1 MINKIKIKPKPH
13 LPAKPLPK
21 PSYWYCE
28 ICEKKYAKKGKY
40 QHLKTDT
47 HKRNEGKIGP
57 AVQRI
62 TKKSEDYVENRLKK
76 LIKQKILN
84 ESFVGGTLLDDPII
98 ENSAEPPLQAPAN
111 PSTSAEPPVPK
122 KKIRRIKALP
132 RRQTPAEQAPATPA
146 KPATEPASLPK
157 RLQEKVKNLFN
168 EIIPYYIPE
177 PIKRLKFIPEAISNF
192 TTKIIP
198 KAISNFF
205 FPEAKAE
212 PEAISIPEPEAI
224 SIPERSKALRGNVQ
238 SYDVP
243 IVNSYDP
250 SIQLCSTKRAI
261 FDLLMG
267 KLKDKRGFKYNTTL
281 RVRLS
286 KLTENEP
293 IYREPYF
300 NAGPF
305 TVTNRVDIEESIDNG
320 IERILELIAVWL
332 SEGSGWVFE
341 SVLLHIIN
349 IVSYFPLRGTSY
361 IELPKELCHP
371 KKTLVN
377 PKNKDNRCFLWCHIR
392 HLNPQKKDPQRI
404 KISDREYVKRLD
416 YTGVTFPVTLSDIK
430 RIEKQNEI
438 NVSVFG
444 YKSPDSK
451 GRGGTYPIRLS
462 EANFTDHMELLL
474 IDDQNGNSHYV
485 LIKNF
490 DQFMS
495 SFTKHHGRKYFCLRC
510 LHCCSSERTYK
521 IHREDCLLLNGA
533 QKIRMP
539 GEGSKIYF
547 KNHKKMLPAP
557 FVIYADF
564 EAITEKID
572 SCVPPDGKSYTSTYQ
587 SHKACAY
594 GYKLV
599 CRYDNKYSK
608 PVEIYRG
615 GDAIDKFIVQMMNEV
630 KDCKRIV
637 REHFQKPLVMT
648 FGNKRDFQNATKC
661 HICEKIFEPEDLL
674 ILDNGVIKNKVR
686 DHCHITGKYR
696 GAAHRD
702 CNLEWAISAEN
713 LKIPVVFHNLKG
725 YDCHFIMQKL
735 GKLINE
741 DVVYDIV
748 KFKDENGNIQESK
761 RSPKISVIASTFE
774 KYMGFRLGNHL
785 TFIDSFSFMS
795 QSLDRLSSNLSNLFY
810 TREAFPNDE
819 QFRLIKRKGV
829 YPYDYMDSFKRFSE
843 KSLPR
848 REDFY
853 SILNDSGISESDHSH
868 AKEVWSTFQIRDMG
882 EYHDLYLRTDVLLLA
897 DVFESFRSTCLE
909 YYRLDPCHYYSA
921 PGLSWDA
928 LLRMTKINLD
938 LIADLDQQLFIEKGM
953 RGGIS
958 TITHRHA
965 VANNKYMKDYNPDE
979 ASTYLMYLD
988 ANNLYGWAMSQSL
1001 PTGDFK
1007 WIPSEDFED
1016 PEDFILENYTN
1027 DTRKGVV
1034 LEVDLEYPEELH
1046 DLHND
1051 YPLAPEKILIT
1062 DDMLSKYCKDLKDSE
1077 NISSGRVHKLV
1088 PNLRNKE
1095 KYVLHYRNLQLY
1107 LSLGMKLKKIHRV
1120 LEFTQRPW
1128 MKRYIDFN
1136 TEKRT
1141 MAKNSFEKDFFKLMN
1156 NSVFGKTMENLRK
1169 RSNIKLETDQEH
1181 FLKLTRQPTYVS
1193 SKIFDENLVGVQ
1205 MKKACL
1211 FLDKPSYV
1219 GFSILDMSKTL
1230 MYEFHYNYIRKKYPD
1245 AKLLFTDTDS
1255 LFYHIKAEDI
1265 YSDFYKDKDLFDN
1278 SDYPKSSKFHF
1289 AENKKVIG
1297 KFKDETAG
1305 DTITEFVG
1313 LKSKMY
1319 SYKTENKENKTAKG
1333 VKKNVINSELSLSD
1347 YLNTLQKCNTMRHKM
1362 RTIRSEHH
1370 QISSYQINKVSLSPF
1385 DDKRYIL
1392 DDGISSY
1399 AYWNHKINNNL

>member
-1 MINKIKIKPKPH
+1 MINKVKIKPKTH

-21 PSYWYCE
+21 P
-28 ICEKKYAKKGKY
+28 
-40 QHLKTDT
+40 L
-47 HKRNEGKIGP
+47 
-57 AVQRI
+57 
-62 TKKSEDYVENRLKK
+62 
-76 LIKQKILN
+76 
-84 ESFVGGTLLDDPII
+84 
-98 ENSAEPPLQAPAN
+98 
-111 PSTSAEPPVPK
+111 VPK
-122 KKIRRIKALP
+122 KIRKIKALP
-132 RRQTPAEQAPATPA
+132 RRQTPDEQAPATPA

-192 TTKIIP
+192 TTKFIP
-198 KAISNFF
+198 EAISNFF
-205 FPEAKAE
+205 FPEAKTE

-250 SIQLCSTKRAI
+250 SIQLSSTKRAI

-305 TVTNRVDIEESIDNG
+305 TVTNRVDIEESINNG

-361 IELPKELCHP
+361 IELPKELRHP

-404 KISDREYVKRLD
+404 KISDREYVKQLD

-444 YKSPDSK
+444 YESPDSK
-451 GRGGTYPIRLS
+451 GRGRGTYPIRLS

-533 QKIRMP
+533 QPIRMP

-587 SHKACAY
+587 SHKACGY

-599 CRYDNKYSK
+599 CRYDNNYSK

-615 GDAIDKFIVQMMNEV
+615 ADAIDKFIVQMMNEV
-630 KDCKRIV
+630 KDFKRIV
-637 REHFQKPLVMT
+637 LEHFQKPLIMT
-648 FGNKRDFQNATKC
+648 FGILRDFQNATKC
-661 HICEKIFEPEDLL
+661 HICEKIFKPED
-674 ILDNGVIKNKVR
+674 DDKVS

-696 GAAHRD
+696 GAAHSK
-702 CNLEWAISAEN
+702 CNLEWAISAVN

-748 KFKDENGNIQESK
+748 KFRDENGDIQESK

-829 YPYDYMDSFKRFSE
+829 YPYDYMDSFQRFSE

-853 SILNDSGISESDHSH
+853 SILNDSGISESDYSH
-868 AKEVWSTFQIRDMG
+868 AKEVWSTFKIRDLG

-1001 PTGDFK
+1001 PTGDFR

-1027 DTRKGVV
+1027 DTRKGAV

-1169 RSNIKLETDQEH
+1169 RSNIKLETDPEH
-1181 FLKLTRQPTYVS
+1181 FLKLTRKPTYVS

-1205 MKKACL
+1205 MKKTCL

-1333 VKKNVINSELSLSD
+1333 VRKNVIKSELSLSD
-1347 YLNTLQKCNTMRHKM
+1347 YRDTLYNCNTMRHKM
-1362 RTIRSEHH
+1362 RTIRSEYH
-1370 QISSYQINKVSLSPF
+1370 QISSYQINKISLSPF

-1399 AYWNHKINNNL
+1399 AYGDCRIKNNIS

>member
-1 MINKIKIKPKPH
+1 M
-13 LPAKPLPK
+13 
-21 PSYWYCE
+21 
-28 ICEKKYAKKGKY
+28 
-40 QHLKTDT
+40 
-47 HKRNEGKIGP
+47 
-57 AVQRI
+57 
-62 TKKSEDYVENRLKK
+62 
-76 LIKQKILN
+76 
-84 ESFVGGTLLDDPII
+84 
-98 ENSAEPPLQAPAN
+98 
-111 PSTSAEPPVPK
+111 
-122 KKIRRIKALP
+122 
-132 RRQTPAEQAPATPA
+132 
-146 KPATEPASLPK
+146 
-157 RLQEKVKNLFN
+157 
-168 EIIPYYIPE
+168 
-177 PIKRLKFIPEAISNF
+177 
-192 TTKIIP
+192 
-198 KAISNFF
+198 
-205 FPEAKAE
+205 
-212 PEAISIPEPEAI
+212 
-224 SIPERSKALRGNVQ
+224 
-238 SYDVP
+238 
-243 IVNSYDP
+243 
-250 SIQLCSTKRAI
+250 
-261 FDLLMG
+261 
-267 KLKDKRGFKYNTTL
+267 
-281 RVRLS
+281 RLS
-286 KLTENEP
+286 KRKEGTI

-305 TVTNRVDIEESIDNG
+305 TVTNRLDIEESIHNS

-332 SEGSGWVFE
+332 SEGSGWVFQ
-341 SVLLHIIN
+341 SVLSHIIN
-349 IVSYFPLRGTSY
+349 IVSYFPLRGSSY
-361 IELPKELCHP
+361 IELPEELRNP
-371 KKTLVN
+371 MKGLIN
-377 PKNKDNRCFLWCHIR
+377 PKNTDNKCFLWCHNR
-392 HLNPQKKDPQRI
+392 HLNPLKKDPQRI
-404 KISDREYVKRLD
+404 TKADRESVKRLD
-416 YTGVTFPVTLSDIK
+416 YTGISFPVTFSDMN
-430 RIEKQNEI
+430 RIEKKNKI

-444 YKSPDSK
+444 YEPEDKNK
-451 GRGGTYPIRLS
+451 GISGFPYPIRLS
-462 EANFTDHMELLL
+462 NTNFPDHMELLW
-474 IDDQNGNSHYV
+474 IGTDDTKYEKSHYV
-485 LIKNF
+485 LIKDF
-490 DQFMS
+490 DRFMS
-495 SFTKHHGRKYFCLRC
+495 SFTNHKARKYFCLRC

-533 QKIRMP
+533 QAIKMP
-539 GEGSKIYF
+539 EEGSIIYF

-564 EAITEKID
+564 EAITERID

-587 SHKACAY
+587 SHKACGY

-599 CRYDNKYSK
+599 CRYDNNYSK
-608 PVEIYRG
+608 PVKIYRG
-615 GDAIDKFIVQMMNEV
+615 ADAIDKFIVQMMREV
-630 KDCKRIV
+630 EDCRRIV
-637 REHFQKPLVMT
+637 REQFQKPLIMT
-648 FGNKRDFQNATKC
+648 YENERDFQNSTVC
-661 HICEKIFEPEDLL
+661 HICERRFKPKDLV
-674 ILDNGVIKNKVR
+674 ILDDGDMTNKVR

-696 GAAHRD
+696 GAAHID
-702 CNLEWAISAEN
+702 CNLKWAISAKN

-735 GKLINE
+735 GKLIN
-741 DVVYDIV
+741 DLVVYDITE
-748 KFKDENGNIQESK
+748 FKDENGKVNEIK
-761 RSPKISVIASTFE
+761 DRFNISVIASTFE

-795 QSLDRLSSNLSNLFY
+795 QSLDRLSSNLTDDAFFY
-810 TREAFPNDE
+810 SREAFPNDD

-829 YPYDYMDSFKRFSE
+829 YPYDYMDSFQRFSE

-848 REDFY
+848 IEDFY
-853 SILNDSGISESDHSH
+853 SILNDTNISESDYSR
-868 AKEVWSTFQIRDMG
+868 AKEVWSTFQIRDLG
-882 EYHDLYLRTDVLLLA
+882 EYHDLYLKTDVLLLA
-897 DVFESFRSTCLE
+897 DLFESFRSTCLE

-928 LLRMTKINLD
+928 LLRMTKIYLD
-938 LIADLDQQLFIEKGM
+938 LITDLDQQLFIEKGM

-979 ASTYLMYLD
+979 TSTYLMYLD

-1077 NISSGRVHKLV
+1077 NIISGRVHKLV

-1120 LEFTQRPW
+1120 LEFTQQPW

-1169 RSNIKLETDQEH
+1169 RSNIKLETDPEH
-1181 FLKLTRQPTYVS
+1181 LLKLTRQPTYVS

-1205 MKKACL
+1205 MKKVQL
-1211 FLDKPSYV
+1211 VLDKPSYV
-1219 GFSILDMSKTL
+1219 GFSILDLSKTL
-1230 MYEFHYNYIRKKYPD
+1230 MYDFHYNYIRKKYPD

-1255 LFYHIKAEDI
+1255 LFYHIKAEDL
-1265 YSDFYKDKDLFDN
+1265 YSDLYKDKDLFDN
-1278 SDYPKSSKFHF
+1278 SDYPKSSKFFF

-1297 KFKDETAG
+1297 KFKDEAAG
-1305 DTITEFVG
+1305 DPIIEFVG

-1333 VKKNVINSELSLSD
+1333 VKKNVIKSELCLSD
-1347 YLNTLQKCNTMRHKM
+1347 YLHTLQKCNTMRHKM

-1399 AYWNHKINNNL
+1399 AYGNHKINNNL

>member
-1 MINKIKIKPKPH
+1 M
-13 LPAKPLPK
+13 
-21 PSYWYCE
+21 
-28 ICEKKYAKKGKY
+28 
-40 QHLKTDT
+40 
-47 HKRNEGKIGP
+47 
-57 AVQRI
+57 
-62 TKKSEDYVENRLKK
+62 
-76 LIKQKILN
+76 
-84 ESFVGGTLLDDPII
+84 
-98 ENSAEPPLQAPAN
+98 
-111 PSTSAEPPVPK
+111 
-122 KKIRRIKALP
+122 
-132 RRQTPAEQAPATPA
+132 
-146 KPATEPASLPK
+146 
-157 RLQEKVKNLFN
+157 
-168 EIIPYYIPE
+168 
-177 PIKRLKFIPEAISNF
+177 KFIPEAISNF

-198 KAISNFF
+198 NAISNFF
-205 FPEAKAE
+205 FPEAKTK
-212 PEAISIPEPEAI
+212 PEAKTEPEAI
-224 SIPERSKALRGNVQ
+224 SIPERSKALKGYVK
-238 SYDVP
+238 SYEVP
-243 IVNSYDP
+243 IVNSNDP
-250 SIQLCSTKRAI
+250 SIQLNNTRKAI
-261 FDLLMG
+261 FDLLI
-267 KLKDKRGFKYNTTL
+267 KILSDKRGFKYNTTL

-286 KLTENEP
+286 KRKEGTI

-305 TVTNRVDIEESIDNG
+305 TVTNRLDIEESIHNS

-341 SVLLHIIN
+341 SVELHIIN

-361 IELPKELCHP
+361 IQLPEELRNPMKGLI
-371 KKTLVN
+371 N
-377 PKNKDNRCFLWCHIR
+377 PKNEDNRCFLWCHNR
-392 HLNPQKKDPQRI
+392 HLNPLIVHPERI
-404 KISDREYVKRLD
+404 TKADRESVKRLD
-416 YTGVTFPVTLSDIK
+416 YTGVTFPVTVKDIK
-430 RIEKQNEI
+430 RIEKQNKI
-438 NVSVFG
+438 NINVFG
-444 YKSPDSK
+444 YHQ
-451 GRGGTYPIRLS
+451 GAYPIRIS
-462 EANFTDHMELLL
+462 ETNFTDHLELLW
-474 IDDQNGNSHYV
+474 IEEGDKSHYV
-485 LIKNF
+485 LIKDF
-490 DQFMS
+490 SRFMF
-495 SFTKHHGRKYFCLRC
+495 SFNDHKEKKYFCLRC
-510 LHCCSSERTYK
+510 LHCCSSARVLENHK
-521 IHREDCLLLNGA
+521 QDCLLLNGTQA
-533 QKIRMP
+533 IKMP
-539 GEGSKIYF
+539 VEGSKIYF
-547 KNHKKMLPAP
+547 KNHKKMLPVP

-564 EAITEKID
+564 EAITERID
-572 SCVPPDGKSYTSTYQ
+572 GCIPSDQQSYTITYQ
-587 SHKACAY
+587 SHQACGY

-599 CRYDNKYSK
+599 CRYDNRYSK
-608 PVEIYRG
+608 PVKIYRG
-615 GDAIDKFIVQMMNEV
+615 EDAIEKFIVQMMNEV
-630 KDCKRIV
+630 EDCRSIV
-637 REHFQKPLVMT
+637 RERFQKPLVMT
-648 FGNKRDFQNATKC
+648 EKNERDFQNATKC
-661 HICEKIFEPEDLL
+661 HICKIKFNEDNDEDEPS
-674 ILDNGVIKNKVR
+674 KNKVR

-696 GAAHRD
+696 GAAHSD
-702 CNLEWAISAEN
+702 CNLKWTISAEK
-713 LKIPVVFHNLKG
+713 LKIPVIFHNLKG

-748 KFKDENGNIQESK
+748 EFEDPDCNIHYEK
-761 RSPKISVIASTFE
+761 RSMNIGVIASNFE
-774 KYMGFRLGNHL
+774 KYMGFRLGKHL

-795 QSLDRLSSNLSNLFY
+795 QSLDRLSSNLTDDAFSY

-829 YPYDYMDSFKRFSE
+829 YPYDYMDSFQRFSE
-843 KSLPR
+843 KSLPAI
-848 REDFY
+848 EDFY
-853 SILNDSGISESDHSH
+853 SILNDTNISDSDYSH
-868 AKEVWSTFQIRDMG
+868 AKRVWNAFQIRDLG

-897 DVFESFRSTCLE
+897 DVFENFRTICLKD
-909 YYRLDPCHYYSA
+909 YGLDPCHYYSA

-928 LLRMTKINLD
+928 LLRMTGVNLD
-938 LIADLDQQLFIEKGM
+938 LISDLDQQLFIEKGM

-965 VANNKYMKDYNPDE
+965 VANNKYMKNHNPKVE
-979 ASTYLMYLD
+979 SSYLIYLD

-1001 PTGDFK
+1001 PTGDFR

-1088 PNLRNKE
+1088 PNLMNKE

-1169 RSNIKLETDQEH
+1169 RSNIKLETDPEH

-1205 MKKACL
+1205 MKKTCL

-1219 GFSILDMSKTL
+1219 GFSILEMSKTL
-1230 MYEFHYNYIRKKYPD
+1230 MYEFHYNYIRKKYPGS
-1245 AKLLFTDTDS
+1245 KLLFTDTDS

-1333 VKKNVINSELSLSD
+1333 VKKNVIKSELSLSD
-1347 YLNTLQKCNTMRHKM
+1347 YLNTLQKCNTMWHKM

-1399 AYWNHKINNNL
+1399 AYGNHKINNNL

>member
-1 MINKIKIKPKPH
+1 MKQKKGPQGQP
-13 LPAKPLPK
+13 LPASPANPQ
-21 PSYWYCE
+21 PRRS
-28 ICEKKYAKKGKY
+28 KKHG
-40 QHLKTDT
+40 
-47 HKRNEGKIGP
+47 
-57 AVQRI
+57 
-62 TKKSEDYVENRLKK
+62 DYVENRLIRSIAERR
-76 LIKQKILN
+76 LRDSYL
-84 ESFVGGTLLDDPII
+84 GGTLIDDPI
-98 ENSAEPPLQAPAN
+98 
-111 PSTSAEPPVPK
+111 STSVNLPEPLRPTEYRPPAPVPK
-122 KKIRRIKALP
+122 PRTKNLKKPVPFPRLRIIRP
-132 RRQTPAEQAPATPA
+132 R
-146 KPATEPASLPK
+146 EPVPTI
-157 RLQEKVKNLFN
+157 LQKKVKNV
-168 EIIPYYIPE
+168 IDQIAPYYRPE
-177 PIKRLKFIPEAISNF
+177 TIREFRRNLKFIPKEI
-192 TTKIIP
+192 TIT
-198 KAISNFF
+198 
-205 FPEAKAE
+205 
-212 PEAISIPEPEAI
+212 
-224 SIPERSKALRGNVQ
+224 ERSNALRGNVQ
-238 SYDVP
+238 SYDVQ
-243 IVNSYDP
+243 IVNRNDP
-250 SIQLCSTKRAI
+250 SIQLSSTKREI
-261 FDLLMG
+261 FDLLMRS
-267 KLKDKRGFKYNTTL
+267 LSDRRGFKYNTTL

-286 KLTENEP
+286 KRKEDTI
-293 IYREPYF
+293 IYQEPYF

-305 TVTNRVDIEESIDNG
+305 TVSNRLDIEASIDKG

-332 SEGSGWVFE
+332 SEGSGWVFQ
-341 SVLLHIIN
+341 SVLSHIIN
-349 IVSYFPLRGTSY
+349 IVSYFPLRGSSY
-361 IELPKELCHP
+361 IELPEELRNP
-371 KKTLVN
+371 MKGLIN
-377 PKNKDNRCFLWCHIR
+377 PKNTDNKCFLWCHNR
-392 HLNPQKKDPQRI
+392 HLNPLKKDPQRI
-404 KISDREYVKRLD
+404 TKADRESVKRLD
-416 YTGVTFPVTLSDIK
+416 YTGVTFPVTFSDMN
-430 RIEKQNEI
+430 RIEKKNKI

-444 YKSPDSK
+444 YKPEDKKK
-451 GRGGTYPIRLS
+451 GIGGFPYPIRLS
-462 EANFTDHMELLL
+462 KANFPDHMELLW
-474 IDDQNGNSHYV
+474 IGTDDKKYEKSHYV
-485 LIKNF
+485 LIKDF
-490 DQFMS
+490 DRFMS
-495 SFTKHHGRKYFCLRC
+495 SFTKHKARKYFCLRC

-521 IHREDCLLLNGA
+521 IHREDCLLLNEN
-533 QKIRMP
+533 QVIKMP
-539 GEGSKIYF
+539 DEGSTIYF

-564 EAITEKID
+564 EAITERID

-587 SHKACAY
+587 SHKACGY
-594 GYKLV
+594 GYKLI
-599 CRYDNKYSK
+599 CRYDNNYSK

-615 GDAIDKFIVQMMNEV
+615 ADAIDKFIVQMMNEV

-637 REHFQKPLVMT
+637 LEHFQKPLLMT
-648 FGNKRDFQNATKC
+648 KKNERYFQNANKC
-661 HICEKIFEPEDLL
+661 HICEKIFKPKKD
-674 ILDNGVIKNKVR
+674 DKVR

-696 GAAHRD
+696 GAAHRN

-735 GKLINE
+735 GKLIN
-741 DVVYDIV
+741 DRVVYDIV
-748 KFKDENGNIQESK
+748 KIKDENGNIQESK
-761 RSPKISVIASTFE
+761 RSLNISVIASTFE
-774 KYMGFRLGNHL
+774 KYMGFRLGKHL

-819 QFRLIKRKGV
+819 QFRLITRKGV
-829 YPYDYMDSFKRFSE
+829 YPYDYMDSFQRFSE

-853 SILNDSGISESDHSH
+853 SILNDTGISESDYSH

-1169 RSNIKLETDQEH
+1169 RSNIKLETDHEH
-1181 FLKLTRQPTYVS
+1181 LLKLTRQPTYVS

-1211 FLDKPSYV
+1211 FLGKPSYV

-1333 VKKNVINSELSLSD
+1333 VKKNVIKSELSLSD

-1399 AYWNHKINNNL
+1399 AYGNHKINNNL

>member
-1 MINKIKIKPKPH
+1 
-13 LPAKPLPK
+13 
-21 PSYWYCE
+21 
-28 ICEKKYAKKGKY
+28 
-40 QHLKTDT
+40 
-47 HKRNEGKIGP
+47 
-57 AVQRI
+57 
-62 TKKSEDYVENRLKK
+62 
-76 LIKQKILN
+76 
-84 ESFVGGTLLDDPII
+84 
-98 ENSAEPPLQAPAN
+98 
-111 PSTSAEPPVPK
+111 
-122 KKIRRIKALP
+122 
-132 RRQTPAEQAPATPA
+132 
-146 KPATEPASLPK
+146 
-157 RLQEKVKNLFN
+157 
-168 EIIPYYIPE
+168 
-177 PIKRLKFIPEAISNF
+177 
-192 TTKIIP
+192 
-198 KAISNFF
+198 
-205 FPEAKAE
+205 
-212 PEAISIPEPEAI
+212 
-224 SIPERSKALRGNVQ
+224 
-238 SYDVP
+238 
-243 IVNSYDP
+243 
-250 SIQLCSTKRAI
+250 
-261 FDLLMG
+261 
-267 KLKDKRGFKYNTTL
+267 
-281 RVRLS
+281 
-286 KLTENEP
+286 
-293 IYREPYF
+293 
-300 NAGPF
+300 
-305 TVTNRVDIEESIDNG
+305 
-320 IERILELIAVWL
+320 
-332 SEGSGWVFE
+332 
-341 SVLLHIIN
+341 
-349 IVSYFPLRGTSY
+349 
-361 IELPKELCHP
+361 
-371 KKTLVN
+371 
-377 PKNKDNRCFLWCHIR
+377 
-392 HLNPQKKDPQRI
+392 
-404 KISDREYVKRLD
+404 
-416 YTGVTFPVTLSDIK
+416 
-430 RIEKQNEI
+430 
-438 NVSVFG
+438 
-444 YKSPDSK
+444 
-451 GRGGTYPIRLS
+451 
-462 EANFTDHMELLL
+462 
-474 IDDQNGNSHYV
+474 
-485 LIKNF
+485 
-490 DQFMS
+490 
-495 SFTKHHGRKYFCLRC
+495 
-510 LHCCSSERTYK
+510 
-521 IHREDCLLLNGA
+521 
-533 QKIRMP
+533 
-539 GEGSKIYF
+539 
-547 KNHKKMLPAP
+547 MLPAP

-587 SHKACAY
+587 SHKACGY

-615 GDAIDKFIVQMMNEV
+615 GDAIDKFIVIQMMNEV

-648 FGNKRDFQNATKC
+648 FGNLRDFQNATKC
-661 HICEKIFEPEDLL
+661 HICEKIFKPED
-674 ILDNGVIKNKVR
+674 DDKVI

-696 GAAHRD
+696 GAAHSD

-713 LKIPVVFHNLKG
+713 LKITVVFHNLKG

-761 RSPKISVIASTFE
+761 RSLNISVIASTFE
-774 KYMGFRLGNHL
+774 KYMGFRLGKHL

-829 YPYDYMDSFKRFSE
+829 YPYDYMDSFQRFSE

-882 EYHDLYLRTDVLLLA
+882 EYHDLYFRTDVLLLA

-1169 RSNIKLETDQEH
+1169 RSNIKLETDPEH

-1205 MKKACL
+1205 MKKTCL

-1278 SDYPKSSKFHF
+1278 SDYPKSSKFYF

-1297 KFKDETAG
+1297 KFKDEAAG
-1305 DTITEFVG
+1305 DPIIEFVG

-1333 VKKNVINSELSLSD
+1333 VKKNVIKSELSLSD
-1347 YLNTLQKCNTMRHKM
+1347 FLDTLQKCNTMRHKM
-1362 RTIRSEHH
+1362 RTIRSEYH

-1399 AYWNHKINNNL
+1399 AYGNHKINNNL